1 MTFNFFR
8 PGYSA
13 VPEMDTPMTVKRK
26 NQEQH
31 FLTLFYGNEDKS
43 ESTDL
48 MWFKNKEFAAAYLR
62 ALADK
67 IESFKSDKDYR
78 SSDRW
83 IFKELEPLEP
93 K

>member
-1 MTFNFFR
+1 MTR
-8 PGYSA
+8 P
-13 VPEMDTPMTVKRK
+13 KRR
-26 NQEQH
+26 QEQH

-43 ESTDL
+43 EQTDL

-67 IESFKSDKDYR
+67 IESFDSDKAYR
-78 SSDRW
+78 GSDRW
-83 IFKELEPLEP
+83 IFKELEALEP